1 MQRRHLLAAGSV
13 AVTLPAFSLDFAA
26 ARLPA
31 AMRAN
36 VDRIVDIAVGIRPF
50 RAQGPRIEAER
61 RFGKTLVHHYGHG
74 GSGWSLS
81 WGSAQCALA
90 LIRSHGMRPG
100 ERIAVIGCGAIGL
113 ATARTAQQAGYKVRL
128 YAKDRPPR
136 VHSSAAT
143 GLWTPDSRIVT
154 EAHASE
160 AWSADWEA
168 MARAS
173 FKVHQSYLGLPSGPV
188 EWHDGYVVGDED
200 FDQPLPSY
208 AGHANEPDYPDLGS
222 RIADLRPRGQALAAG
237 EHPFR
242 KPHVRR
248 FTQLVFNVPAYQR
261 LLLDD
266 FARDGGE
273 LVQREFQ
280 QPRDFARLPER
291 LVVNCTGDGARKL
304 LGDASMTPV
313 RGQTARLIPQPE
325 VDYALIYRGHN
336 LVVLPRRDGLLVAA
350 TGEGDFGSDDL
361 RPDRAQSEAAVQ
373 RPRCSSHGAKC
384 ASHPRLKLDRTHV
397 PLHRNA
403 PAHLRLAQPRR
414 GVCGR

>member
-1 MQRRHLLAAGSV
+1 MQRRHLLAAGV
-13 AVTLPAFSLDFAA
+13 AGLALPAFGLDFAA
-26 ARLPA
+26 PRLPA
-31 AMRAN
+31 AMRAST
-36 VDRIVDIAVGIRPF
+36 DRIIDIAVGIRPF
-50 RAQGPRIEAER
+50 RAQGPRIEAEK
-61 RFGKTLVHHYGHG
+61 RFGKTVVHHYGHG

-81 WGSAQCALA
+81 WGSAQRALA
-90 LIRSHGMRPG
+90 LVQASGARPG

-113 ATARTAQQAGYKVRL
+113 TTARTLQQAGCNVRL

-143 GLWTPDSRIVT
+143 GLWTPDSRIV
-154 EAHASE
+154 ASE
-160 AWSADWEA
+160 HAGEAWTADWEA

-173 FKVHQSYLGLPSGPV
+173 FKVHQTYLGLPSGPV
-188 EWHDGYVVGDED
+188 EWHDGYVVADEG
-200 FDQPLPSY
+200 FDQPLPHY
-208 AGHANEPDYPDLGS
+208 PGREVEPDYPDLSS
-222 RIADLRPRGQALAAG
+222 RISDLRPQGKALSSE

-248 FTQLVFNVPAYQR
+248 FTQLVFNIPAYQR

-273 LVQREFQ
+273 LLQREFHQ
-280 QPRDFARLPER
+280 ARDLARLPER
-291 LVVNCTGDGARKL
+291 VVVNCTGDGARQL
-304 LGDASMTPV
+304 LNDAGMTPV

-350 TGEGDFGSDDL
+350 MGEADFGNDDL

-373 RPRCSSHGAKC
+373 R
-384 ASHPRLKLDRTHV
+384 
-397 PLHRNA
+397 
-403 PAHLRLAQPRR
+403 LA
-414 GVCGR
+414 GLF

>member
-1 MQRRHLLAAGSV
+1 MQRRHLLAAGS
-13 AVTLPAFSLDFAA
+13 AALSWPAFALDFAA
-26 ARLPA
+26 PA
-31 AMRAN
+31 APAVMRAS

-50 RAQGPRIEAER
+50 RAQGPRIEVER
-61 RFGKTLVHHYGHG
+61 RFDKTVVHHYGHG

-81 WGSAQCALA
+81 WGSAQRALA
-90 LIRSHGMRPG
+90 LIQSRGGRPG

-113 ATARTAQQAGYKVRL
+113 TTARTAQQAGYKVRL

-154 EAHASE
+154 SEHASE
-160 AWSADWEA
+160 AWTADWEA

-188 EWHDGYVVGDED
+188 EWHDGYVVADED
-200 FDQPLPSY
+200 FDQALP
-208 AGHANEPDYPDLGS
+208 GHIGEPDYPELSS
-222 RIADLRPRGQALAAG
+222 RIADLRPQGKALSAA

-242 KPHVRR
+242 KPHARR
-248 FTQLVFNVPAYQR
+248 FTQLIFNVPAYQR

-273 LVQREFQ
+273 LVQREFR

-291 LVVNCTGDGARKL
+291 VIVNCTGDGARKL
-304 LGDASMTPV
+304 LGDTSMTPV

-325 VDYALIYRGHN
+325 VDYALIYRGQN

-350 TGEGDFGSDDL
+350 MGEHDFGNDDL

-373 RPRCSSHGAKC
+373 R
-384 ASHPRLKLDRTHV
+384 
-397 PLHRNA
+397 
-403 PAHLRLAQPRR
+403 LA
-414 GVCGR
+414 GLF